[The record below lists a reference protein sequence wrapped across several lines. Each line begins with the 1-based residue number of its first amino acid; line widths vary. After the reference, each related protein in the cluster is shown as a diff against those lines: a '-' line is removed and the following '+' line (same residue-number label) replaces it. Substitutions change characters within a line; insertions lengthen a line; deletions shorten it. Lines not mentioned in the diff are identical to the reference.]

1 MISFRLI
8 SSAKIDCIIPLLQ
21 VLDTRFSEDILR
33 GRLEDRNDS
42 VLTRRDNMTCTNNM
56 ADSSNITDF
65 RSRIGVED

>member
-8 SSAKIDCIIPLLQ
+8 SSAEIDCIIPLLKA
-21 VLDTRFSEDILR
+21 LDTRFSEDILR

>member
-8 SSAKIDCIIPLLQ
+8 SSAEIDCIIPLLQ

-33 GRLEDRNDS
+33 SRLEDRNDS
-42 VLTRRDNMTCTNNM
+42 VLTRRDHMTCTNNM
-56 ADSSNITDF
+56 ADSSNITDI